1 MARITI
7 EFDNGDQTVIRLG
20 DQSARLAEYAIG
32 RAVQL
37 QGITLTTAL
46 KRQRE
51 EEAATIAKLRNPR
64 KLPVPYRETE
74 EADIGTALNERLDLL
89 SAAIS
94 SLKFP
99 AIGSVNSV
107 GLVGQVNKA
116 LTD

>member
-51 EEAATIAKLRNPR
+51 EEAATIAKLRNPH

-74 EADIGTALNERLDLL
+74 EADKRYDEGMTDRREDVTYYAERLL
-89 SAAIS
+89 A
-94 SLKFP
+94 
-99 AIGSVNSV
+99 
-107 GLVGQVNKA
+107 A